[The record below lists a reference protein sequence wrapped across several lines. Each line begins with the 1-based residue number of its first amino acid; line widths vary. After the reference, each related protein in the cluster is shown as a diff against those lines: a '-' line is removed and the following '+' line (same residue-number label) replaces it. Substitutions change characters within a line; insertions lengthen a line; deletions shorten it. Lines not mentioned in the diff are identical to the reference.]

1 MSVDNIQKWTIRL
14 MSQLIRRSSGK
25 TAFSVTT
32 LICFVRRNCQNLF
45 FLGANRERF
54 DRKITDLD
62 LYVNGSHKMLIC
74 YWCLSPNNTAIAE
87 SHSEM

>member
-1 MSVDNIQKWTIRL
+1 MTRGIFEAGTTELQPQQWEISKRRMWVSDCSIQTWTVRL

-32 LICFVRRNCQNLF
+32 LICFVRRNCQNSF
-45 FLGANRERF
+45 FLGANREHF

-62 LYVNGSHKMLIC
+62 L
-74 YWCLSPNNTAIAE
+74 
-87 SHSEM
+87 